1 MENLL
6 VGSSGSDAIKLQQR
20 LKEFGFY
27 LAAIDGIFSNKTE
40 AAVKAFQD
48 SEGLAAD
55 GIVGFS
61 TQEALDLNN

>member
-6 VGSSGSDAIKLQQR
+6 VGSSGSDVIKLQQR
-20 LKEFGFY
+20 LKEMGFY
-27 LAAIDGIFSNKTE
+27 CGAIDGIFSDTTE

-48 SEGLAAD
+48 SEGLSAD

-61 TQEALDLNN
+61 TQAALGLTN